1 MWVFPREAPRLRSS
15 PGKARPEAKET
26 GPSNRKPIMPPCPL
40 DSQAREGR
48 AGPGGARARGAPRSR
63 PRPKARRAPRPPTGL
78 SPRWCPAAG
87 RLRWGLEEKSA
98 PCAAAVRNPGVT
110 IVITIFIL
118 NDNDHDYL
126 FSLDYTTYLGSGL
139 AVFNAA
145 FGLSR
150 VPLLIL

>member
-1 MWVFPREAPRLRSS
+1 MGGAERGARPRSS
-15 PGKARPEAKET
+15 AEPA
-26 GPSNRKPIMPPCPL
+26 
-40 DSQAREGR
+40 
-48 AGPGGARARGAPRSR
+48 
-63 PRPKARRAPRPPTGL
+63 L
-78 SPRWCPAAG
+78 SPRLGARPAHPLAFSPRRCPAVG
-87 RLRWGLEEKSA
+87 RLRWGLEEKCG

-118 NDNDHDYL
+118 NDNDHGYL

-145 FGLSR
+145 FGRSR